1 MRVLVTFAVEAEFAP
16 WRKLRGFEKMTKG
29 KAQFFR
35 ARIGASEVNVLL
47 TGVGGKN
54 AWLQATKVICD
65 GEVDF
70 CISSGLAGALRPE
83 YHLGGVLAVKE
94 DQAVGSQR
102 VVGGEARRDRMAE
115 QRG

>member
-54 AWLQATKVICD
+54 TLVACNQAFFPPTPVNSTFTSLAPIRARTNCASPL
-65 GEVDF
+65 V
-70 CISSGLAGALRPE
+70 ISSKPPNLP
-83 YHLGGVLAVKE
+83 
-94 DQAVGSQR
+94 QAS
-102 VVGGEARRDRMAE
+102 
-115 QRG
+115 

>member
-70 CISSGLAGALRPE
+70 CISRSEEHTSELQSRENLVCR
-83 YHLGGVLAVKE
+83 VLLEKKKE
-94 DQAVGSQR
+94 S
-102 VVGGEARRDRMAE
+102 
-115 QRG
+115 RGII